1 MPTILA
7 VVSALAV
14 ALSVLGRFALAR
26 LDRRLEATAAA
37 VAEQTRG
44 LSQQAARWAEER
56 DQTAAAERGRLVSQA
71 VDPLRNKLGEVER
84 RLEDLRVERE
94 QARLSFGQQMATLRE
109 QHHEVT
115 RETRRLN
122 EALARPTVRGQWGE
136 MRLRSVIEA
145 AGLVEH
151 TQFVLQAAHPT
162 DDGVIRPD
170 AVVRLPGG
178 RVLAIDAKVPLPE
191 LNAGANAGA
200 SGDSTALAVLL
211 RGHAK
216 ALGAKRYWQGVDDS
230 LELVVLF
237 LPSEALLSR
246 ALEAD
251 PKLFHDAMQSRVLL
265 ASPTSLMAVLMSVA
279 YGWRQEAVAASAAE
293 LARLGQELTDRA
305 RVVSEHM
312 QRLGQ
317 RLNGAVD
324 AYHKTA
330 SSLESRVLVTAR
342 RIAASDPGQGDAD
355 RSSIARAA

>member
-1 MPTILA
+1 M
-7 VVSALAV
+7 
-14 ALSVLGRFALAR
+14 
-26 LDRRLEATAAA
+26 
-37 VAEQTRG
+37 
-44 LSQQAARWAEER
+44 
-56 DQTAAAERGRLVSQA
+56 
-71 VDPLRNKLGEVER
+71 
-84 RLEDLRVERE
+84 
-94 QARLSFGQQMATLRE
+94 
-109 QHHEVT
+109 
-115 RETRRLN
+115 
-122 EALARPTVRGQWGE
+122 
-136 MRLRSVIEA
+136 
-145 AGLVEH
+145 
-151 TQFVLQAAHPT
+151 
-162 DDGVIRPD
+162 
-170 AVVRLPGG
+170 
-178 RVLAIDAKVPLPE
+178 LAIDAKVPLPE
-191 LNAGANAGA
+191 LNANASAGTSA
-200 SGDSTALAVLL
+200 DRTALAALL

-251 PKLFHDAMQSRVLL
+251 PKLFHDAMRARVLL

-342 RIAASDPGQGDAD
+342 RIAASDPGQGDGD
-355 RSSIARAA
+355 RSAITRAVPPVASRWGFPAAEC